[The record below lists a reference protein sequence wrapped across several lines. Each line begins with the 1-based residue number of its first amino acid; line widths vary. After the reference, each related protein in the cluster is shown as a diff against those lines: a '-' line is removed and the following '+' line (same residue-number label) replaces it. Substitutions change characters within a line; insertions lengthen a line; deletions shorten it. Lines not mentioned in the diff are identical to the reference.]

1 MPNAQPARYYLEIH
15 CATCGRP
22 MTLRVSVDCDPA
34 DAAALGR
41 CVICP
46 RCVVTSATPALV
58 APQGACGRIVHRGCP
73 DDA

>member
-1 MPNAQPARYYLEIH
+1 
-15 CATCGRP
+15 
-22 MTLRVSVDCDPA
+22 MTLRVSVDCDS
-34 DAAALGR
+34 ALAR

-46 RCVVTSATPALV
+46 VCIVTSTTPAPLV